1 MSPTNARKAE
11 RHDICLPIEVSMEG
25 ATLSGKTRNL
35 SLGGAFIDGGRPVAF
50 GTRVVLRF
58 KVSPQGE
65 LIEVGGTV
73 RWNDGSGF
81 GVQFDGLHA
90 RDVYALNK
98 LFEKPGD

>member
-1 MSPTNARKAE
+1 MEAGSRRAARLLVVRGVCAV
-11 RHDICLPIEVSMEG
+11 R
-25 ATLSGKTRNL
+25 A
-35 SLGGAFIDGGRPVAF
+35 PVAF

-58 KVSPQGE
+58 KVSPQSE

-73 RWNDGSGF
+73 RWNDGAGF